1 MPLLDDMTDLLSSGT
16 TSTSISKDY
25 LPTSPDTCLAIYG
38 YGGLA
43 PTHTM
48 VNGPGLSVLEEP
60 RVQIVAR
67 SMSLQS
73 AHRDARSVYRVV
85 NGLRKRTINGMT
97 YHWASA
103 IQEPFLLERDANS
116 RFAVACN
123 YEIKKDRST

>member
-1 MPLLDDMTDLLSSGT
+1 MPLLDDISDLLSSGT

-25 LPTSPDTCLAIYG
+25 MPTTPDTCLVVYG

-73 AHRDARSVYRVV
+73 AHRDARSAYRVM

-97 YHWASA
+97 YHWASS
-103 IQEPFLLERDANS
+103 IQEPFLLERDANA
-116 RFAVACN
+116 RFSVACN
-123 YEIKKDRST
+123 YELKKDRST